1 MLDVES
7 NSLRQ
12 KRLMLFMFKK
22 TAPKA
27 EERDMKVFPY
37 VNAGVLSKMFFWWTN
52 PVMKVGYT
60 RTLEPNDLFKLE
72 GEWLVDSSTEK
83 IKRELAKYN
92 YRDLDH
98 KIILKIIVRTFWTE
112 WLAILLLLSAYGA
125 IESFSPLVSKQ
136 LILAIEHRVTFGGSV
151 AKGVGIAVASS
162 FMNFIVEVLVAL
174 ASFRGLALGTKLKS
188 TFTALIMEKSFRL
201 SAKGRHKFSPA
212 KITLICTTD
221 LSRVEILS
229 VYTSYLLIS
238 PIPVV
243 VSIVILAI
251 NLGVTA
257 VVAISLITIA
267 SVSLSMSV
275 TKLFKYRSF
284 VVGITDKRVT
294 IMREIVS
301 NLKIIK
307 FYNWEIPYFSNLMDA
322 RTKEIKVV
330 LKIQALRNVLNT
342 VSTTLTAIVSMVS
355 FIVMNALDAG
365 TKSAADVFSSVQSFS
380 TLSVVLN
387 ILPNAISLTADMIN
401 GLKRVA
407 ELLAEEENE
416 DNGHYFVSEKGKGP
430 ALEVK
435 DATFIWEQFE
445 KDEEEED
452 DDKGKKK
459 KKARNSKGLEET
471 GNSQDTETSNLEEP
485 GNDVSVELSELN
497 SSKLTSL
504 ANVNLT
510 IAEGEFVVVTGSIG
524 SGKSSLLS
532 ALAGAMTCVAGTV
545 AVNGKLVLCG
555 ELWVQNLTIRENIT
569 FGLPFDQARYDQ
581 IIYCCS
587 LQADL
592 DVLPGGD
599 LTEVGEKGITLSG
612 GQKARICLARAL
624 YYGGDIVLMDDVLSA
639 VDARVGKHIVE
650 QCCLGFLAA
659 KTRILATHQLSLVQ
673 KADKVIFM
681 NGDGT
686 FDIGTFKEIESN
698 PQFAKLLLFNQQ
710 EKEQEKEKEK
720 EVENDRENEQ
730 SENFTEQ
737 FPGTS
742 LTFPE
747 DSQSLR
753 KVLDDSVDIA
763 EAETIGS
770 EDQNLAGSGQ
780 ELKRRL
786 VRKTTTEDPDEKA
799 KIAKVT
805 YAEVDEEAEYKDV
818 YANKDAL
825 KGKLIEDEEK
835 AVNSLSGFVY
845 KRYISFGAGR
855 LTMSGFL
862 VLLTFITAMA
872 VFNEIFS
879 TTWLSF
885 WVSDEFHR
893 LSAFYIAFYVVFTM
907 LFFVFLLLEFVT
919 IGIAASNALK
929 KLNVSAA
936 RKVLGAPMKFLDV
949 TPMGRILNRFT
960 KDTDALDNEIADTL
974 KRLLYSLSYIVGL
987 IVLNVVYLP
996 WIAIVI
1002 PVLAVVYVGVAN
1014 YYQASSRE
1022 IKRLEAVKRS
1032 MVYNN
1037 LSEVLTGMRTI
1048 KAYGRE
1054 SLFLEKN
1061 GEYMDK
1067 TNEATFLSNGVSRWL
1082 GICLQMIASVFGL
1095 FVCVLSAAGV
1105 FHLSAATVG
1114 LLVNNVISLTA
1125 QLSAVTMYITQ
1136 LENDMNSVERLIYY
1150 ADNIPQEE
1158 TAENRGLEPSDWPKL
1173 GKLQFQ
1179 NVTLLYRSGLP
1190 PVLKNLNFSV
1200 ASGEKIGVC
1209 GRTGAGKS
1217 LVMAA
1222 IFRLHELDSGT
1233 ITYDG
1238 MDISKLALTSLRSNL
1253 SIIPQE
1259 PVLFTGTIRKNL
1271 DPFAERSDDV
1281 LWDILRRSEI
1291 LSEEEILVERAKT
1304 EGKAGGTVKAETE
1317 HLHKF
1322 HLDQVVTDEGA
1333 NYSVGERQLIS
1344 FARALV
1350 RNTQI
1355 LILDEATSSV
1365 DYETDHKIQNTIN
1378 REFAHCTILC
1388 IAHRLK
1394 TILHYDKILALDKGE
1409 IKQFDKPKVLF
1420 GEDGIFRQMCDRLGI
1435 TRGDF

>member
-1 MLDVES
+1 MLEVES

-12 KRLMLFMFKK
+12 KRLMLFMFRK

-27 EERDMKVFPY
+27 EESDMKVFPY
-37 VNAGVLSKMFFWWTN
+37 ENAGVLSKTFFWWTHS
-52 PVMKVGYT
+52 VMKVGYT
-60 RTLEPNDLFKLE
+60 RTLEPNDLYKLE

-83 IKRELAKYN
+83 IRRELAKYN

-98 KIILKIIVRTFWTE
+98 KILLKIIVGTFWSD
-112 WLAILLLLSAYGA
+112 WLAVLLLLSTYGA

-162 FMNFIVEVLVAL
+162 FMNFIVEILIAL
-174 ASFRGLALGTKLKS
+174 ASFRGLTLGTKLKS
-188 TFTALIMEKSFRL
+188 AFTALIMEKSFKL

-221 LSRVEILS
+221 LSRVEFLS
-229 VYTSYLLIS
+229 IYTSYLLIS
-238 PIPVV
+238 PIPVI
-243 VSIVILAI
+243 VSIVILVI
-251 NLGVTA
+251 NLGITS

-275 TKLFKYRSF
+275 TKLFKYRSS
-284 VVGITDKRVT
+284 VVGITDKRVS
-294 IMREIVS
+294 IMREVVS

-322 RTKEIKVV
+322 RTKEIKVI

-342 VSTTLTAIVSMVS
+342 ISTTLTAIVSMIS
-355 FIVMNALDAG
+355 FIVMSAIDAG
-365 TKSAADVFSSVQSFS
+365 TKSAAEVFSSVQSFS
-380 TLSVVLN
+380 TLSIVLN
-387 ILPNAISLTADMIN
+387 VLPSAISLTADMIN

-407 ELLAEEENE
+407 ELLAEEESG
-416 DNGHYFVSEKGKGP
+416 DDSHYFVSEKEKGP

-445 KDEEEED
+445 EKEEDEEKE
-452 DDKGKKK
+452 KTKKTK
-459 KKARNSKGLEET
+459 MTKYSKNS
-471 GNSQDTETSNLEEP
+471 ETSQETENLE
-485 GNDVSVELSELN
+485 NDNRSIELFELN
-497 SSKLTSL
+497 SSKLTTL
-504 ANVNLT
+504 PNVNLN
-510 IAEGEFVVVTGSIG
+510 IDQGEFVVVTGSIG

-532 ALAGAMTCVAGTV
+532 ALAGAMTCVAGRV
-545 AVNGKLVLCG
+545 SVNGKLVLCG

-569 FGLPFDQARYDQ
+569 FGLPFDQALYDQ

-587 LQADL
+587 LQSDL
-592 DVLPGGD
+592 DILPGGD

-650 QCCLGFLAA
+650 QCCLGFLAG
-659 KTRILATHQLSLVQ
+659 KTRVLATHQLSLVQ

-686 FDIGTFKEIESN
+686 FDVGTFKEIESN
-698 PQFAKLLLFNQQ
+698 PQFAKLLSFNQQ
-710 EKEQEKEKEK
+710 EKEQEKEK
-720 EVENDRENEQ
+720 
-730 SENFTEQ
+730 SENFTGE
-737 FPGTS
+737 FTDFSEES
-742 LTFPE
+742 L
-747 DSQSLR
+747 SLQ

-763 EAETIGS
+763 ETELSGS
-770 EDQNLAGSGQ
+770 KKLNLAGSGQ
-780 ELKRRL
+780 ELKRRF
-786 VRKTTTEDPDEKA
+786 VKKSNTEDSDEKVKNA
-799 KIAKVT
+799 KIT
-805 YAEVDEEAEYKDV
+805 YEEVDEEAEYKDV

-825 KGKLIEDEEK
+825 KGKLIEEEEK
-835 AVNSLSGFVY
+835 AVNSLSRFVY

-862 VLLTFITAMA
+862 VVLTFFTAMA

-885 WVSDEFHR
+885 WVSDEFHK
-893 LSAFYIAFYVVFTM
+893 LNSFYIAFYVVFTM

-936 RKVLGAPMKFLDV
+936 KKVLGAPMKFLDV

-996 WIAIVI
+996 WIALVI
-1002 PVLAVVYVGVAN
+1002 PILAVVYVGVAN

-1048 KAYGRE
+1048 KAYRRE

-1061 GEYMDK
+1061 GNFMDK
-1067 TNEATFLSNGVSRWL
+1067 TNEATFLSYGVSRWL
-1082 GICLQMIASVFGL
+1082 SISLQSIASTFAL
-1095 FVCVLSAAGV
+1095 LVCVLSAAGV

-1125 QLSAVTMYITQ
+1125 QLSAVIMYITQ
-1136 LENDMNSVERLIYY
+1136 LENDMNSVERLISY

-1158 TAENRGLEPSDWPKL
+1158 TAETHRLEPSDWPKL

-1179 NVTLLYRSGLP
+1179 NVTLRYRSGLP
-1190 PVLKNLNFSV
+1190 PVLNNLNFSV
-1200 ASGEKIGVC
+1200 GSGEKIGVC

-1217 LVMAA
+1217 LIMAA
-1222 IFRLHELDSGT
+1222 IFRLHELDSGV

-1238 MDISKLALTSLRSNL
+1238 MDISKLALKSLRSNL

-1259 PVLFTGTIRKNL
+1259 PVLFTGSIRKNL
-1271 DPFAERSDDV
+1271 DPFAERSDDQ
-1281 LWDILRRSEI
+1281 LWDILQRSEI
-1291 LSEEEILVERAKT
+1291 LSEEEIRAERAKT
-1304 EGKAGGTVKAETE
+1304 EGPVKAETE
-1317 HLHKF
+1317 QLHKF
-1322 HLDQVVTDEGA
+1322 HLDQIVTDEGA

-1350 RNTQI
+1350 RNTQV

-1378 REFAHCTILC
+1378 REFSHCTILC

-1394 TILHYDKILALDKGE
+1394 TILHYDRILALDKGE

-1435 TRGDF
+1435 TREDF